1 MKMDESVRKKQMKK
15 VAIASVVGT
24 SIEWYDFFLY
34 GTMAAL
40 VFPQLFFPES
50 SSYMGVLQS
59 FITLF
64 VGFLARPI
72 GAIIFS
78 SYGDKVGRKA
88 ALVTSLLLMGISTT
102 LMGLLPT
109 YHSIGTVAPILL
121 VTLRFIQGIGVGGEW
136 GGSVTLSVEWS
147 SKKSKGLMGS
157 MTQIGVPI
165 GMIFSTLV
173 VSLCMSLTGDFFEA
187 WGWRIPFIL
196 SFVLVFIGL
205 YIRLGIEESPE
216 FQKLKEQKAT
226 AKQPVLE
233 SIKGYPK
240 QILLAAFTRLADNV
254 PFYICTTFT
263 VYYATTHL
271 NMDKQLIT
279 NAVMLVAITFLFI
292 VPYAAHLSDKFGRKT
307 VMFSGMIMTL
317 LGALPYFYLI
327 NSKELVLIAIGI
339 VLLSIGPAVI
349 YGPQATLLA
358 EIFPAH
364 IRFSGSSLAYQFAA
378 IIAGGLAP
386 TISLTL
392 LEKFK
397 SPNAI
402 TMYIIVCC
410 FISITALF
418 LLKPKEE
425 ETIVEERAQ
434 ASNE

>member
-50 SSYMGVLQS
+50 SSYMGILQS

-72 GAIIFS
+72 GAMVFS

-109 YHSIGTVAPILL
+109 YHSIGVVAPILL
-121 VTLRFIQGIGVGGEW
+121 VILRFIQGIGVGGEW

-147 SKKSKGLMGS
+147 SEKSKGLMGS
-157 MTQIGVPI
+157 MTQLGVPI
-165 GMIFSTLV
+165 GMIFATIV

-187 WGWRIPFIL
+187 WGWRIPFLL
-196 SFVLVFIGL
+196 SFALVFIGL

-216 FQKLKEQKAT
+216 FEKLKEEKAT

-233 SIKGYPK
+233 AIKGYPK

-263 VYYATTHL
+263 VYYATTQL

-292 VPYAAHLSDKFGRKT
+292 VPYAAHLSDKFGRKKI
-307 VMFSGMIMTL
+307 MFSGMIMTL

-327 NSKELVLIAIGI
+327 NTKEIVLIAIAI

-410 FISITALF
+410 VISMTCLY
-418 LLKPKEE
+418 LLKPKEKQ
-425 ETIVEERAQ
+425 TIVEELPR

>member
-72 GAIIFS
+72 GAMVFS

-109 YHSIGTVAPILL
+109 YHSIGAVAPILL
-121 VTLRFIQGIGVGGEW
+121 VILRFIQGIGVGGEW

-147 SKKSKGLMGS
+147 SEKSKGLMGS
-157 MTQIGVPI
+157 MTQLGVPI
-165 GMIFSTLV
+165 GMIFATIV

-187 WGWRIPFIL
+187 WGWRIPFLL
-196 SFVLVFIGL
+196 SFALVFIGL

-216 FQKLKEQKAT
+216 FEKLKEEKAT

-233 SIKGYPK
+233 AIKGYPK

-263 VYYATTHL
+263 VYYATTQL

-292 VPYAAHLSDKFGRKT
+292 VPYAAHLSDKFGRKKI
-307 VMFSGMIMTL
+307 MFSGMIMTL

-327 NSKELVLIAIGI
+327 NTKEIVLIAIAI

-410 FISITALF
+410 VISMTCLY
-418 LLKPKEE
+418 LLKPKEKQ
-425 ETIVEERAQ
+425 TIVEELPR